1 MVKRKANHVING
13 MNDAKSQGKGAG
25 YIENDQL
32 VLTEEERQ
40 NNKKEKQTNSRNTLK
55 GGFNMTNKNTS
66 KDMHKNAPK
75 GHNPGQPEPLSGSKK

>member
-1 MVKRKANHVING
+1 MIFGKFCPIFRLIQRAVKSHINVEVMIMVKRKANHVING

-55 GGFNMTNKNTS
+55 RR
-66 KDMHKNAPK
+66 
-75 GHNPGQPEPLSGSKK
+75 L

>member
-1 MVKRKANHVING
+1 MIFGKFCPIFPLIQRAVKSHINVEVMIMVKRKANHVMNG

-40 NNKKEKQTNSRNTLK
+40 NNKKRKTN
-55 GGFNMTNKNTS
+55 
-66 KDMHKNAPK
+66 
-75 GHNPGQPEPLSGSKK
+75 Q

>member
-32 VLTEEERQ
+32 VLTEAERQ
-40 NNKKEKQTNSRNTLK
+40 NNKKKKNKSITPNSFKEVLI
-55 GGFNMTNKNTS
+55 
-66 KDMHKNAPK
+66 
-75 GHNPGQPEPLSGSKK
+75 L